1 METRA
6 WTYGLTANIVVLG
19 VVSLLTDVS
28 SEMILPILPFF
39 LISVLSANAFIVGLV
54 EGLADSVVAFMKV
67 VSGRWS
73 DVAGSRRGFVAAG
86 YGLSTAMKVL
96 FPFAQVWTQF
106 LGMRIAERM
115 GKGVRDAPR
124 DALLTESTPA
134 ETREGVRIPP
144 GDGHHGGRRRPDPRP
159 RPPRDPPPL
168 HGRGVR
174 VSAHHPDRGGARGR
188 LVCGRVPRARAN
200 ARAEPDPSIPREPA
214 EHPAPPRRLHRD
226 RERLL
231 VRGLLLRLPLAPRCG
246 RRMEHVPRDRA
257 V

>member
-39 LISVLSANAFIVGLV
+39 LISVLSANAFIVGLI
-54 EGLADSVVAFMKV
+54 EGLADSAVAFMKV

-96 FPFAQVWTQF
+96 FPFAQAWPQF
-106 LGMRIAERM
+106 LGMRIVERT

-134 ETREGVRIPP
+134 ETRGKAFGFHRSMDTTGAIAGPIITLVLLAPIAASPVPNYRLVLILAAIPAVISVFIVFLVREPV
-144 GDGHHGGRRRPDPRP
+144 RP
-159 RPPRDPPPL
+159 RSPKQPL
-168 HGRGVR
+168 RVTFRG
-174 VSAHHPDRGGARGR
+174 
-188 LVCGRVPRARAN
+188 
-200 ARAEPDPSIPREPA
+200 IPK
-214 EHPAPPRRLHRD
+214 
-226 RERLL
+226 
-231 VRGLLLRLPLAPRCG
+231 PLWTFIG
-246 RRMEHVPRDRA
+246 
-257 V
+257 